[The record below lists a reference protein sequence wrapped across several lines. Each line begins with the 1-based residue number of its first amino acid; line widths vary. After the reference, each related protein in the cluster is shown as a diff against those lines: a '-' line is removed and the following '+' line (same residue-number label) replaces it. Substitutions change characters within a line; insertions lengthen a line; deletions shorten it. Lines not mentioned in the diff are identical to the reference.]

1 MSWDP
6 ATDSNQPGGLSYNLR
21 VGTAPGMA
29 DILNPMAD
37 LASGRRKVPRL
48 GNAQENLRWT
58 ITNLAAGTYY
68 WSVQTVDNSYAGSP
82 FAPEMSFVRGSQ
94 PAANPQ
100 FIVLPEDTSRAI
112 TMTGSDPG
120 GRSLTYSVL
129 NQPAYGTLSGAPP
142 NLVYHPNTNFFGAD
156 SFAFRVNNGLTDS
169 TPARVEMAVIQVED
183 VAGASLSIR
192 QSNNQITLSFVGEP

>member
-6 ATDSNQPGGLSYNLR
+6 ATDSNQPGRLSYNLR

-68 WSVQTVDNSYAGSP
+68 WSVQAVDHSYAGSP
-82 FAPEMSFVRGSQ
+82 FAAEMSFTFTNFPPTGLFSVST
-94 PAANPQ
+94 
-100 FIVLPEDTSRAI
+100 PEDS
-112 TMTGSDPG
+112 
-120 GRSLTYSVL
+120 SLIL
-129 NQPAYGTLSGAPP
+129 L
-142 NLVYHPNTNFFGAD
+142 
-156 SFAFRVNNGLTDS
+156 
-169 TPARVEMAVIQVED
+169 
-183 VAGASLSIR
+183 
-192 QSNNQITLSFVGEP
+192 